1 MKKQQ
6 KKIIKRFITLVIV
19 IIALLISLNLNRN
32 YSKLEEPLKDITSL
46 VNRII
51 IYPTNVVSKTEPTDQ
66 TESYLIQKNVNAS
79 LEKEIQEL
87 KKMLDLNKTLTE
99 YSKVNA
105 TVLSRNN
112 NYWFN
117 SITIDKGKKDGIKKD
132 MAVITAEGLVG
143 KISKVSQKSSE
154 VKLLTA
160 DDITYKTSIVIRVN
174 EKDNYAI
181 LNGYDQEKKLLKI
194 TSIDKSTEINK
205 GDIVLTSGLGQM
217 PQGIYIGTVEKTEI
231 DKYNLSKIVYVKS
244 SQDFDDIHYVT
255 ILKEHQ

>member
-6 KKIIKRFITLVIV
+6 KKIIKSFITLVIV
-19 IIALLISLNLNRN
+19 IISLFISLNLNRN
-32 YSKLEEPLKDITSL
+32 YSRLEEPLKDITSL

-51 IYPTNVVSKTEPTDQ
+51 IYPTNAVSKTELTDQ

-105 TVLSRNN
+105 TALSRNN

-117 SITIDKGKKDGIKKD
+117 SITIDKGKKDGVKKG

-154 VKLLTA
+154 VKLLTS
-160 DDITYKTSIVIRVN
+160 DDITYKTSIVIRIN

-181 LNGYDQEKKLLKI
+181 LNGYDQEKKLLKV

-255 ILKEHQ
+255 ILKERK